1 MSMEA
6 DQPDHR
12 LGFLAVQDNQTKALA
27 LIPRHRLPKLA
38 IGCALYRMVSIRPDQ
53 AERFKYMGALEDL
66 ITRDIHPLGMEDFI
80 SIE

>member
-12 LGFLAVQDNQTKALA
+12 LGFLAVQNNQTKALA

-38 IGCALYRMVSIRPDQ
+38 IGCALYRMVAIRPDQ
-53 AERFKYMGALEDL
+53 AERFKHMSALKNL
-66 ITRDIHPLGMEDFI
+66 IARDILSLIHI
-80 SIE
+80 

>member
-12 LGFLAVQDNQTKALA
+12 LGFLAVQNNQTKALA

-38 IGCALYRMVSIRPDQ
+38 IGCALYRMVAIRPDQ
-53 AERFKYMGALEDL
+53 AERFKHMSALKNL
-66 ITRDIHPLGMEDFI
+66 IARDIHALGMEDFI

>member
-12 LGFLAVQDNQTKALA
+12 LGFLAVQNNQTKALA

-38 IGCALYRMVSIRPDQ
+38 IGCALYRVESIRPDQ

-66 ITRDIHPLGMEDFI
+66 ITRDIHTLGMEDFI